1 MKKLI
6 FASLILISQAAIA
19 VNCPPT
25 LGFSFPLKP
34 RTNYS
39 TISNEPEKACLDGK
53 NITNWLTEGDILTSF
68 LKAEGTKFN
77 YVTTRNAKSDYFK
90 MLVVYQLKD
99 GRPYKRVILDAN
111 PEEDFSP
118 KTDLQ
123 NMTVDYY
130 DKKNSILLFSI

>member
-68 LKAEGTKFN
+68 LKAQ
-77 YVTTRNAKSDYFK
+77 SSI
-90 MLVVYQLKD
+90 MLQPEMQKVIILKC
-99 GRPYKRVILDAN
+99 
-111 PEEDFSP
+111 
-118 KTDLQ
+118 
-123 NMTVDYY
+123 
-130 DKKNSILLFSI
+130 LLFTN